1 MRRKQYSW
9 SGRQYGDKRDKEA
22 TAFICLVLMFL
33 IGAATLLAH
42 WLNF

>member
-9 SGRQYGDKRDKEA
+9 SGHRRDQQQVS
-22 TAFICLVLMFL
+22 FLMLVLVVL
-33 IGAATLLAH
+33 IGIITLLAH